1 VVPTFCRHNRFIERC
16 PICSK
21 TLASSAAAG
30 RSSTKPRRAATKG
43 APVRPRHPRLR
54 AGGKEVRVKREN
66 RAGDDGY
73 RSGLLPGLRASGD
86 AEALAQEIAFAHGRL
101 LALGAAPPDLYGE
114 VRVLAEE
121 DIERATWM
129 CFLIAY
135 LSPLDGED
143 PFLGIRL
150 VLDAAPD
157 SAAACDERVLED
169 LDRVPL
175 GPRTSHDPAHGA
187 TTLLAY
193 RRWAERA
200 VGGATADGGGAATPP
215 APGVGIDAPPV
226 GIGRPAAGIDAPP
239 VGISRPAA
247 GIDAPP
253 AGIDGPAMEIEG
265 PAADGG
271 PATDRHTPADAGAA
285 RAFNGDPEW
294 SPQRRFERAFER
306 LALPGFGRM
315 GRYDLLVTLGRL
327 GLYELRADSLH
338 MTSASDAHSGDL
350 TTLAAKRVF
359 AIGDSLLLERRAQ
372 ALAEAI
378 SVPIE
383 TLDLALANW
392 NPSVPEARATLGVRE
407 ERSDPHALERCREAL
422 ELSG

>member
-1 VVPTFCRHNRFIERC
+1 MPSFCRHNRFVERC

-21 TLASSAAAG
+21 TLAGSAAG
-30 RSSTKPRRAATKG
+30 EKSSTKPRRAPTKG

-114 VRVLAEE
+114 VRALAEE
-121 DIERATWM
+121 DIERATWI

-135 LSPLDGED
+135 LSPLDGEN

-150 VLDAAPD
+150 VL
-157 SAAACDERVLED
+157 AAAGDGVAYEEDMLED
-169 LDRVPL
+169 LGRMPL
-175 GPRTSHDPAHGA
+175 GPRTSHDPARG
-187 TTLLAY
+187 TSTLLAY
-193 RRWAERA
+193 RHWAERA
-200 VGGATADGGGAATPP
+200 GRSE
-215 APGVGIDAPPV
+215 
-226 GIGRPAAGIDAPP
+226 IGQQQ
-239 VGISRPAA
+239 
-247 GIDAPP
+247 
-253 AGIDGPAMEIEG
+253 
-265 PAADGG
+265 
-271 PATDRHTPADAGAA
+271 
-285 RAFNGDPEW
+285 RAFEGDPEW
-294 SPQRRFERAFER
+294 SPGRRFERGFER

-327 GLYELRADSLH
+327 GLYEMRADSLH

-359 AIGDSLLLERRAQ
+359 AIGDPLLLERRART
-372 ALAEAI
+372 LAEAI

-392 NPSVPEARATLGVRE
+392 GSGTRATLGVRSV
-407 ERSDPHALERCREAL
+407 RSDPHALERCREAF
-422 ELSG
+422 EL

>member
-1 VVPTFCRHNRFIERC
+1 VPTFCRHNRFIERC

-21 TLASSAAAG
+21 TLAGSARAEKAAK
-30 RSSTKPRRAATKG
+30 SRRAPTKG

-54 AGGKEVRVKREN
+54 AGGKEVRVKHEN

-114 VRVLAEE
+114 VRALAEE
-121 DIERATWM
+121 DIERATWT

-135 LSPLDGED
+135 LSPLDGD
-143 PFLGIRL
+143 NQFLGIRL
-150 VLDAAPD
+150 VL
-157 SAAACDERVLED
+157 AAAGDGDVSEEGALED
-169 LDRVPL
+169 LGRMPL
-175 GPRTSHDPAHGA
+175 GPRTSHDSTRG
-187 TTLLAY
+187 TSTLLAY
-193 RRWAERA
+193 RHWAERA
-200 VGGATADGGGAATPP
+200 GSQREAL
-215 APGVGIDAPPV
+215 
-226 GIGRPAAGIDAPP
+226 
-239 VGISRPAA
+239 
-247 GIDAPP
+247 
-253 AGIDGPAMEIEG
+253 E
-265 PAADGG
+265 
-271 PATDRHTPADAGAA
+271 
-285 RAFNGDPEW
+285 GDPEW
-294 SPQRRFERAFER
+294 SPERRFERGFER

-327 GLYELRADSLH
+327 GLYEMRADSLH

-359 AIGDSLLLERRAQ
+359 AIGDPLLLERRAR

-392 NPSVPEARATLGVRE
+392 GSRERATLGVRS
-407 ERSDPHALERCREAL
+407 ERSDPHALERCLEAF
-422 ELSG
+422 EL

>member
-1 VVPTFCRHNRFIERC
+1 VPTFCRHNRFIERC

-21 TLASSAAAG
+21 TLTSSAAAG
-30 RSSTKPRRAATKG
+30 RSATKPRRAATKG

-54 AGGKEVRVKREN
+54 AGGKEVRVKRES

-114 VRVLAEE
+114 VRALAEE
-121 DIERATWM
+121 NIERATWT

-157 SAAACDERVLED
+157 SAAVRDEEVLGD
-169 LDRVPL
+169 LDRIPL
-175 GPRTSHDPAHGA
+175 GPRTSHDPSRGTA
-187 TTLLAY
+187 TLVAY

-200 VGGATADGGGAATPP
+200 GNAAAVDGGE
-215 APGVGIDAPPV
+215 
-226 GIGRPAAGIDAPP
+226 AAG
-239 VGISRPAA
+239 PA
-247 GIDAPP
+247 
-253 AGIDGPAMEIEG
+253 G

-271 PATDRHTPADAGAA
+271 APTGDEHAVPAGDGDAAH
-285 RAFNGDPEW
+285 AFEGDPEW
-294 SPQRRFERAFER
+294 SPQRRFERGFER

-338 MTSASDAHSGDL
+338 LSSASEAHFGDL

-359 AIGDSLLLERRAQ
+359 AIGDPLLLERRART
-372 ALAEAI
+372 LAEAV
-378 SVPIE
+378 SAPIE

-392 NPSVPEARATLGVRE
+392 GAGSRATLGVRS
-407 ERSDPHALERCREAL
+407 ERSDPHALERCREAF
-422 ELSG
+422 EL

>member
-21 TLASSAAAG
+21 TLAGGAAAG
-30 RSSTKPRRAATKG
+30 RAATKPRRAATKG

-54 AGGKEVRVKREN
+54 AGGKEVRVKRES

-114 VRVLAEE
+114 VRALAEE
-121 DIERATWM
+121 DLERATWT

-157 SAAACDERVLED
+157 SAAWDDEALADLE
-169 LDRVPL
+169 RIPL
-175 GPRTSHDPAHGA
+175 GPRTSHDPAHG
-187 TTLLAY
+187 TSTLLAY
-193 RRWAERA
+193 RHWVERRA
-200 VGGATADGGGAATPP
+200 GGAAT
-215 APGVGIDAPPV
+215 V
-226 GIGRPAAGIDAPP
+226 
-239 VGISRPAA
+239 
-247 GIDAPP
+247 
-253 AGIDGPAMEIEG
+253 
-265 PAADGG
+265 
-271 PATDRHTPADAGAA
+271 
-285 RAFNGDPEW
+285 AFEGDPEW
-294 SPQRRFERAFER
+294 SPQRRFERGFER

-315 GRYDLLVTLGRL
+315 GRYDLLATLGRL

-338 MTSASDAHSGDL
+338 FSSASDAHSGDL

-359 AIGDSLLLERRAQ
+359 AIGDPLLLERRAQ

-392 NPSVPEARATLGVRE
+392 ACESRATLGVRE

>member
-1 VVPTFCRHNRFIERC
+1 
-16 PICSK
+16 
-21 TLASSAAAG
+21 
-30 RSSTKPRRAATKG
+30 
-43 APVRPRHPRLR
+43 VRPRHPRLR
-54 AGGKEVRVKREN
+54 AGGNEVRVKRES

-114 VRVLAEE
+114 VRGLAEE
-121 DIERATWM
+121 DIERATWT

-150 VLDAAPD
+150 VLDVAPD
-157 SAAACDERVLED
+157 SVACDEEALED
-169 LDRVPL
+169 LDRIPL
-175 GPRTSHDPAHGA
+175 GPRTSHDPARGA

-200 VGGATADGGGAATPP
+200 GGVAAVDDGEAAAPVVGSGETAGRAVPALDG
-215 APGVGIDAPPV
+215 VVPV
-226 GIGRPAAGIDAPP
+226 A
-239 VGISRPAA
+239 
-247 GIDAPP
+247 
-253 AGIDGPAMEIEG
+253 
-265 PAADGG
+265 
-271 PATDRHTPADAGAA
+271 DRHVAADAGGSA
-285 RAFNGDPEW
+285 RAFEGDPEW
-294 SPQRRFERAFER
+294 TPQRRFERGFER

-327 GLYELRADSLH
+327 GLYELRGDSLH
-338 MTSASDAHSGDL
+338 FSSASDAHSGDL

-359 AIGDSLLLERRAQ
+359 AIGDPLLLERRAQ
-372 ALAEAI
+372 ALAEAV

-392 NPSVPEARATLGVRE
+392 GSGERATLGVRD